1 MDIIKKGFG
10 ERLKTLRKIKNY
22 TQEALAE
29 EIGINLRQL
38 ARIESGESF
47 ISSTT
52 LYKIC
57 KILNVT
63 PKTLF
68 NFSIEDILLKTGTG
82 NEVYFNVIK
91 HDNVLRLVFNENQ
104 STDIEEQ
111 EEEEEPSF
119 DSQMLA
125 LAQRLQKDVI
135 VNEIED
141 GVEVLTKIFT
151 PNGNIKTT
159 VKNTAAND
167 FENLKNKLKQIINDK
182 KKLSYM
188 NLAFE
193 SLHSREALNELKIL
207 IKGIE
212 LMQQ

>member
-1 MDIIKKGFG
+1 MDVN
-10 ERLKTLRKIKNY
+10 RLDLTSRGSPPNIC
-22 TQEALAE
+22 
-29 EIGINLRQL
+29 
-38 ARIESGESF
+38 
-47 ISSTT
+47 

-57 KILNVT
+57 KVLDIA

-68 NFSIEDILLKTGTG
+68 DFSVEDLLLRTGTS

-91 HDNVLRLVFNENQ
+91 QDNVLRLVFDKKQPANLEGQ
-104 STDIEEQ
+104 DEEVL
-111 EEEEEPSF
+111 SF

-125 LAQRLQKDVI
+125 LAQRLQKDVF

-141 GVEVLTKIFT
+141 GVVVLTKIFT
-151 PNGNIKTT
+151 PSGNIKTT
-159 VKNTAAND
+159 VKNTAADD
-167 FENLKNKLKQIINDK
+167 FENLKNKLKQIVNDK

-193 SLHSREALNELKIL
+193 SLHNKEALNELKIL

-212 LMQQ
+212 LMQE

>member
-10 ERLKTLRKIKNY
+10 DRLKTLRKIKNY

-57 KILNVT
+57 KVLDIT

-68 NFSIEDILLKTGTG
+68 DFSIEDLLLRTGTS

-91 HDNVLRLVFNENQ
+91 QDNVLRLVFDKKQPANLEGQ
-104 STDIEEQ
+104 DEEV
-111 EEEEEPSF
+111 PSF

-125 LAQRLQKDVI
+125 LAQRLQKDVF

-141 GVEVLTKIFT
+141 GVVVLTKIFT
-151 PNGNIKTT
+151 PSGEIKTI
-159 VKNTAAND
+159 VKNTAADD
-167 FENLKNKLKQIINDK
+167 FENLKNKLKQIVNDK

-193 SLHSREALNELKIL
+193 SLHNKEALNELKIL

-212 LMQQ
+212 LMQE

>member
-1 MDIIKKGFG
+1 MDIIKKRFG
-10 ERLKTLRKIKNY
+10 ERLKTLRKVKNY

-29 EIGINLRQL
+29 DVGINLRQL
-38 ARIESGESF
+38 ARIEAGESF
-47 ISSTT
+47 ISSIT

-57 KILNVT
+57 KVLNIT
-63 PKTLF
+63 PRALF
-68 NFSIEDILLKTGTG
+68 NFSIEDTLLKTGTN

-91 HDNVLRLVFNENQ
+91 QDNVLKLVFNENQ
-104 STDIEEQ
+104 SVDIEEQ
-111 EEEEEPSF
+111 EKAQNSF
-119 DSQMLA
+119 DSQMLI
-125 LAQRLQKDVI
+125 LAQRLQKDVY

-151 PNGNIKTT
+151 PSGEIKTT
-159 VKNTAAND
+159 IKNSTTDD
-167 FENLKNKLKQIINDK
+167 FENLKNKLKQIVNDK

-193 SLHSREALNELKIL
+193 SLHNKEALNELKIL

-212 LMQQ
+212 LMQE

>member
-10 ERLKTLRKIKNY
+10 DRLKTLRKIKNY

-57 KILNVT
+57 KVLDIA

-68 NFSIEDILLKTGTG
+68 DFSVEDLLLRTGTS

-91 HDNVLRLVFNENQ
+91 QDNVLRLVFDKKQPANLEGQ
-104 STDIEEQ
+104 DEEVL
-111 EEEEEPSF
+111 SF

-125 LAQRLQKDVI
+125 LAQRLQKDVF

-141 GVEVLTKIFT
+141 GVVVLTKIFT
-151 PNGNIKTT
+151 PSGNIKTT
-159 VKNTAAND
+159 VKNTAADD
-167 FENLKNKLKQIINDK
+167 FENLKNKLKQIVNDK

-193 SLHSREALNELKIL
+193 SLHNKEALNELKIL

-212 LMQQ
+212 LMQE